1 MGSTQLRMMIIRIR
15 RREEEKCEVR
25 LNTQNRINGCI

>member
-1 MGSTQLRMMIIRIR
+1 VGSTQLRTMRIRIR

-25 LNTQNRINGCI
+25 LNKENRIDECI